1 MAIKVPG
8 NPFGVDVQVG
18 STQEM
23 GLQSAKESEFSA
35 RKQFEGVNATFGKV
49 LEDYQKDIDDT
60 VTRENMLQL
69 NDAMMDVLYNE
80 NTGALQQKGKN
91 ALDLVNG
98 KSLEERTREELRKRY
113 QEIAKGTHNKRQRD
127 AFEKF
132 YSNVDTSVQN
142 KIATHVI
149 KQQAVREADLVR
161 KETDSLTRMATSR
174 DPEISRSG
182 VIGLI
187 ALSKRVAEKNG
198 VEPDYSAVGDVI
210 LINASQAVNDGDLK
224 LAEQIE
230 KEYGE
235 YFTAEQSLKYKKIYE
250 IGKEAR
256 DVDDAASKIV
266 ENAKSRAEAFEEV
279 EKIEGKS
286 REKVR
291 ARVRQMF
298 ADADT
303 ARRDNAKTLETIAY
317 KLIKEGKSLP
327 ASDLL
332 TLQELNPAAAKR
344 VQKYQEDMQSGKK
357 VDTKKD
363 VYQKL
368 LLLQDTKPEEFAKLD
383 LDLYAPDINADLLKK
398 LKNAQMK
405 APAKARRLFVND
417 VLKQAKDEG
426 YSVEERRDI
435 EIAACTLYDEM
446 TADIEGGVPSKEDKS
461 QWQNILLNKQNI
473 EGSVFDEYGY
483 KVINERSGIFPAKG
497 MVTNKP
503 DEQLRLKMT
512 KRGLNRQVDK
522 PFTPED
528 KRIAKHYA
536 LTGTWSSEARELAIK
551 NQRIAKNDP
560 NYVPSAEEI
569 DKVCRFAY
577 TNGRFEGIRKAKA
590 LK

>member
-235 YFTAEQSLKYKKIYE
+235 YFMAEQSLKYKKIYE

-303 ARRDNAKTLETIAY
+303 ARRDNAKTLEIIAY

-383 LDLYAPDINADLLKK
+383 LDLYAPDINADLLNK

-417 VLKQAKDEG
+417 VIKQAKDEG

-461 QWQNILLNKQNI
+461 QWQNLLLNKQNI

-497 MVTNKP
+497 MVANKP

-512 KRGLNRQVDK
+512 KRGLNRLVDK

-536 LTGTWSSEARELAIK
+536 LTGTWSTEARELAIK

-577 TNGRFEGIRKAKA
+577 TNGRFEGIRKAKS